1 MHLVNAGTPQDL
13 IYSLNERPPLP
24 LTMFVALQH
33 VLAVFVGIV
42 TPPLIIS
49 RTLGLPTADAVF
61 LVSMALMVSGLGTV
75 IQTRRLGPLGSGLL
89 SIQGT
94 SFVFLGPILS
104 LAGSIT
110 AAGGSQRESLGVV
123 FGVCALT
130 SLVPILLSP
139 FIQHASR
146 IITPLVTGIV
156 VTLIGLTLVEVGITS
171 FGGGFAAKHDG
182 TFGSA
187 ANLGLALLVVAL
199 ILWANSSSRNALR
212 MMSVVLGLA
221 GGYGCA
227 LLAGRIAVGELE
239 SLPWIAVPTPFRYG
253 WGFRATALIPFAFL
267 YLITAIE
274 SIGDLTATC
283 VLTHEPIS
291 GAGYFRRLRGGVMAD
306 GVSSLLAA
314 LFNSFPSTTFA
325 QNNGI
330 IQLTGVG
337 SRYVGTIVGLLL
349 IILGCFPIVGGIV
362 QAMPAP
368 VLGGATVIMF
378 GMVAVAGIK
387 ILAGVSM
394 DRRASTITAL
404 SLGLGLGVTFVP
416 EVLAGMPPLVKDMF
430 SSGIATG
437 GMCALLLNCVLPGER
452 S

>member
-1 MHLVNAGTPQDL
+1 VNAGTPQDL